1 MTSSLE
7 GFFAPRTLTGKSSIA
22 PEMPWFYSGNLLTVE
37 YLTDH
42 KNVKSLLPDGLE
54 LADEEPGA
62 VALIWADWQSCSISK
77 TELLDP
83 LRSQY
88 LEAFAVIRCKYK
100 GETYSRCVSIWV
112 TKDFSLARGWFQ
124 GYPKK
129 FGSIG
134 VTRIFNHG
142 KATPKLEQGAQ
153 LGASLAAYDYRLAT
167 ARITLSKPSTHN
179 GFVNGHPMLHNRWVP
194 SITPGLGNSLDQLI
208 TMSGV
213 EADLGQPW
221 SGEAELELFDSPWD
235 ELASILPIKE
245 IIGGYYREVGVTFN
259 GGKLLLYKSNPNV

>member
-1 MTSSLE
+1 MIN
-7 GFFAPRTLTGKSSIA
+7 P
-22 PEMPWFYSGNLLTVE
+22 NL
-37 YLTDH
+37 
-42 KNVKSLLPDGLE
+42 
-54 LADEEPGA
+54 
-62 VALIWADWQSCSISK
+62 ADWQSCSEGGA
-77 TELLDP
+77 ELLDP
-83 LRSQY
+83 IRSQY
-88 LEAFAVIRCKYK
+88 LETFAVVRCSYE
-100 GETYSRCVSIWV
+100 GVTYSRCVAIWV

-142 KATPKLEQGAQ
+142 KATPKLEKGAQ
-153 LGASLAAYDYRLAT
+153 LGASLAATDYRLAT
-167 ARITLSKPSTHN
+167 ARVTLNQPSATN

-213 EADLGQPW
+213 DADLGQPW
-221 SGEAELELFDSPWD
+221 AGEAELELFDSPWD

-245 IIGGYYREVGVTFN
+245 IIGGFYREVGVTFN
-259 GGKLLLYKSNPNV
+259 GGKLLLDTSNPSI

>member
-1 MTSSLE
+1 MK
-7 GFFAPRTLTGKSSIA
+7 GFFAPRTPTGKSAVA
-22 PEMPWFYSGNLLTVE
+22 PDMPWFYSGNLLTVE
-37 YLTDH
+37 YRTDP
-42 KNVKSLLPDGLE
+42 KNVKALLPNGIE
-54 LADEEPGA
+54 LADEDPGA
-62 VALIWADWQSCSISK
+62 VALIWADWQSCSLLK
-77 TELLDP
+77 EELLDP

-88 LEAFAVIRCKYK
+88 LEAFAVIRCKYQ
-100 GETYSRCVSIWV
+100 GQTYSRCVAIWV

-142 KATPKLEQGAQ
+142 KATPRLEKGGQ
-153 LGASLAAYDYRLAT
+153 LGASLAANDYRLAT
-167 ARITLSKPSTHN
+167 ARVTLNEPSKTN

-213 EADLGQPW
+213 DADLGQPW
-221 SGEAELELFDSPWD
+221 AGDAELELFDSPWD
-235 ELASILPIKE
+235 ELATILPIGE
-245 IIGGYYREVGVTFN
+245 MIGGYYREVGVTFN
-259 GGKLLLYKSNPNV
+259 GGKLLLDNSNPAI

>member
-1 MTSSLE
+1 MSAME
-7 GFFAPRTLTGKSSIA
+7 GFFAPRTPTGKSAIA

-37 YLTDH
+37 YRTDP
-42 KNVKSLLPDGLE
+42 KNVKALLPNGIE
-54 LADEEPGA
+54 LTDEDPGA
-62 VALIWADWQSCSISK
+62 VAIIWADWQSCSQSK
-77 TELLDP
+77 LELLDP

-100 GETYSRCVSIWV
+100 GETYSRCVAIWV

-142 KATPKLEQGAQ
+142 KGTPKLEKGAQ
-153 LGASLAAYDYRLAT
+153 LGASLAATDYRLAT
-167 ARITLSKPSTHN
+167 ARVTLNQPSATN
-179 GFVNGHPMLHNRWVP
+179 GFVNGHAMLHNRWVP

-208 TMSGV
+208 TMSGID
-213 EADLGQPW
+213 ADLGQPW

-235 ELASILPIKE
+235 ELASTLPIKE
-245 IIGGYYREVGVTFN
+245 IIGGFYREVGVTFN
-259 GGKLLLYKSNPNV
+259 GGKLLLDTSNPSI

>member
-1 MTSSLE
+1 MSTME
-7 GFFAPRTLTGKSSIA
+7 GFFAPRTPTGKSAVA

-37 YLTDH
+37 YRTDP
-42 KNVKSLLPDGLE
+42 KNIKALLPNGIE
-54 LADEEPGA
+54 LADEDPGA
-62 VALIWADWQSCSISK
+62 VAIIWADWQSCSQSK
-77 TELLDP
+77 SELLDP

-88 LEAFAVIRCKYK
+88 LEAFAVIRCKYE
-100 GETYSRCVSIWV
+100 GE
-112 TKDFSLARGWFQ
+112 

-142 KATPKLEQGAQ
+142 KATPKLEKGAQ
-153 LGASLAAYDYRLAT
+153 LGASLAATDYRLAT
-167 ARITLSKPSTHN
+167 ARVTLNQPSATN

-213 EADLGQPW
+213 DADLGQPW
-221 SGEAELELFDSPWD
+221 AGEAELELFDSPWD

-245 IIGGYYREVGVTFN
+245 IIGGFYREVGVTFN
-259 GGKLLLYKSNPNV
+259 GGKLLLDTSNPSI

>member
-1 MTSSLE
+1 MSAME
-7 GFFAPRTLTGKSSIA
+7 GFFAPRTPTGKSAIA

-37 YLTDH
+37 YRTDP
-42 KNVKSLLPDGLE
+42 KNVKALLPNGIE
-54 LADEEPGA
+54 LADEDPGA
-62 VALIWADWQSCSISK
+62 VAIIWADWQSCSQSK
-77 TELLDP
+77 LELLDP

-100 GETYSRCVSIWV
+100 GETYSRCVAIWV

-142 KATPKLEQGAQ
+142 KATPKLEKGAQ
-153 LGASLAAYDYRLAT
+153 LGASLAATDYRLAT
-167 ARITLSKPSTHN
+167 ARVTLNQPSATN

-213 EADLGQPW
+213 DADLGQPW
-221 SGEAELELFDSPWD
+221 AGEAELELFDSPWD

-245 IIGGYYREVGVTFN
+245 IIGGFYREVGVTFN
-259 GGKLLLYKSNPNV
+259 GGKLLLDTSNPSI